1 MAQQYVL
8 AAKMFASDFDMSSFI
23 SHQYI
28 IAGKNP
34 NRSVNYP
41 DGAAWGC
48 PGGPTDK
55 IDELLPNR
63 GIKPAAVTPCWTPNT
78 LAKELD
84 AKGISWAYY
93 ATPIPGGL
101 GGPSCGSGQGP
112 DVQKGVAG
120 IWSAYQAIQYV
131 CYGPDWK
138 NDVITPSSQFLTDVQ
153 NGKLSAVTWIT
164 PRYKDSD
171 HPRNFSDTGP
181 SWVASVVNAIGTSK
195 FWSSTAIFIF
205 WDDPGG
211 WYDPVPPPYLAG
223 ATQNDPSDSLGFRL
237 PLLIVSPYAKKGW
250 VSQVQYE
257 HGSIL
262 RFIEDRFGLGQMAAS
277 DTRATSPAKDCFDF
291 SKPPRSFVPIPTKY
305 PKSYFLHEADD
316 FQPPDND

>member
-1 MAQQYVL
+1 
-8 AAKMFASDFDMSSFI
+8 MFASDFDMSSFT

-34 NRSVNYP
+34 DREVNYP

-55 IDELLPNR
+55 IDELMPNR
-63 GIKPAAVTPCWTPNT
+63 FIKANALTPCWAPNT
-78 LAKELD
+78 LGKELD
-84 AKGISWAYY
+84 AKHISWAYY
-93 ATPIPGGL
+93 ATPIPAGL
-101 GGPSCGSGQGP
+101 GGQSCGTGQGP
-112 DVQKGVAG
+112 DVVRGVAG
-120 IWSAYQAIQYV
+120 IWSAYQAIQYI
-131 CYGPDWK
+131 CYGSDWNK
-138 NDVITPSSQFLTDVQ
+138 DIKPTTNFLSDVASGNLP
-153 NGKLSAVTWIT
+153 AVTWVT
-164 PRYKDSD
+164 PRFSDSD
-171 HPRNFSDTGP
+171 HPGNFSDTGP
-181 SWVASVVNAIGTSK
+181 AWVGSVVNAIGKSK

-211 WYDPVPPPYLAG
+211 WYDPVPPPYIDG
-223 ATQNDPSDSLGFRL
+223 MNNVPSDSLGFRL

-250 VSQVQYE
+250 VSQVAYE

-262 RFIEDRFGLGQMAAS
+262 RFIEDRFGLGQLADS

-291 SKPPRSFVPIPTKY
+291 SKPPRAFVPIPTKY
-305 PKSYFLHEADD
+305 PESYFLHERDD